1 MAQGSGA
8 RAPMFVLLAFS
19 LGLAACSAVPL
30 PANLNPA
37 SATRAETPLMAA
49 VSGGHIDDVRSLTES
64 GAALNTLTESGTPLA
79 EAVRRGEER
88 IAWYLLS
95 QGAAP
100 DLAVAGQPTPL
111 MVAAEAGAGRLVR
124 LLLSAGANV
133 NAVSA
138 DGGTPVILA
147 ARNGHLSV
155 VKALLSAG
163 ANVNVSQGG
172 QSLLMMVVGGGDLLT
187 AEMLLAAGAEVNYRS
202 PDGQTALDVARAR
215 HNPDLEMLLVQA
227 GAEL

>member
-8 RAPMFVLLAFS
+8 RAPMFVLLAVS

-111 MVAAEAGAGRLVR
+111 MVAAEAG
-124 LLLSAGANV
+124 SAGANV